1 MKLGRTTARKSVPK
15 AEEAEAARY
24 LAEVRR
30 YWLHTFAVQ
39 DRAYAKAY
47 PKTTGNAPAFSSFW
61 DAAKPLLIDLRT
73 RGVDIHYLVFL
84 LSAVA
89 WLYQLPGSDALRKA
103 ADRRKVADRL
113 STAAQVLPQ
122 LAPLYCSGEEA
133 NQLSKRLSDVS
144 NQLREG
150 PGRAR
155 IVGIH
160 QAAYFRVPLRG
171 RPKSY
176 AADEVLFLMY
186 EYLKTCG
193 IQPIWDTT
201 AGLLSLVGLSADSDS
216 IRHRVKK
223 YRARM
228 GAPPTSLRLHWENF
242 SYRAHLGFLSTDPE
256 LNR

>member
-1 MKLGRTTARKSVPK
+1 MLK
-15 AEEAEAARY
+15 AEGAEAARY

-30 YWLHTFAVQ
+30 YWLHTFEAQ
-39 DRAYAKAY
+39 DEAYAKAY
-47 PKTTGNAPAFSSFW
+47 PKITRNAPAFSIFW

-73 RGVDIHYLVFL
+73 RGVDIQYLLFL
-84 LSAVA
+84 LSTVA
-89 WLYQLPGSDALRKA
+89 WLYQLPESDPLKKA
-103 ADRRKVADRL
+103 TDRRKAADRL
-113 STAAQVLPQ
+113 STAARVLPQ
-122 LAPLYCSGEEA
+122 LAPLYCSAEEV
-133 NQLSKRLSDVS
+133 NQLSKRLSELS
-144 NQLREG
+144 SQLQG

-160 QAAYFRVPLRG
+160 QAAYFDVPLRG

-176 AADEVLFLMY
+176 GADEVLFLMS
-186 EYLKTCG
+186 EYLKACG
-193 IQPIWDTT
+193 AQPMWDTT
-201 AGLLSLVGLSADSDS
+201 AELFSLVGLSADSDS

-242 SYRAHLGFLSTDPE
+242 SYRAHLDYLSTDLE